1 MQSAISEI
9 ASADRSRHQSSPVSA
24 GRSVSRELAAVREG
38 CGSRVPGLSR
48 CLERPP
54 RTVLLIKKILQQCSI
69 MHSLD
74 VGLSLHRG
82 TKCDST
88 RTSPSEHFRVTLDMG
103 T

>member
-54 RTVLLIKKILQQCSI
+54 RTVLLIKKNPAT
-69 MHSLD
+69 MLD
-74 VGLSLHRG
+74 NAFLGRG
-82 TKCDST
+82 TLPPP
-88 RTSPSEHFRVTLDMG
+88 RNEV
-103 T
+103 